1 MAFAGQGVEG
11 SVGAGVE
18 WVWTWQVQRPAA
30 PAARAWE
37 MQCELGISPSPA
49 VAAAFGRFLRR
60 LADTPVSTEGARLT
74 RPTRPTTFSLT
85 LLLPAVFL
93 ANAPAGG

>member
-1 MAFAGQGVEG
+1 MDVAGPKTCCASCKGMGV
-11 SVGAGVE
+11 
-18 WVWTWQVQRPAA
+18 
-30 PAARAWE
+30 RACG
-37 MQCELGISPSPA
+37 MKCELGISPSPA

-74 RPTRPTTFSLT
+74 RATRPTTFSLT

-93 ANAPAGG
+93 SNAPAGG